1 MTTQDN
7 INYKEKVEQQ
17 LDEILKE
24 INEIITIMKGQQ

>member
-24 INEIITIMKGQQ
+24 INEIITIMKGEQ

>member
-7 INYKEKVEQQ
+7 INYQEKVEQQ

>member
-7 INYKEKVEQQ
+7 INYQEKVEQQ

-24 INEIITIMKGQQ
+24 INEIITIMKGQE

>member
-7 INYKEKVEQQ
+7 INYKEQVEQQ